1 MSLRR
6 WIYSALVHGFVPL
19 AVLRLLWRGIRQR
32 GYLHHIPERFGFYSV
47 AIEQPVIWL
56 HTVSV
61 GETRAA
67 EPLVKALR
75 RRWPDHHILLTHMTP
90 TGRETSRQVFGDQV
104 SRCYL
109 PYDLPFAVARFLSRF
124 EPRLG
129 LLVETEIWP
138 NLIHASRARS
148 IPLYLVNARL
158 SERSA
163 HGYARFAQFTRET
176 LQQLAGVAAQTEA
189 DARRLAGLGAPDV
202 RVCGN
207 IKFDRSP
214 RPEDLELGRRLRAWF
229 GTRPVV
235 LAAST
240 REDEE
245 QYILDA
251 VELAAVPNLLTVVVP
266 RHPQR
271 FDAVA
276 RLLTE
281 RSLSFQRRSAEQPIA
296 AGTKVVLGDS
306 MGELYAYYASCDI
319 AFIGGSLRPLGGQN
333 LLEACAVGKPVLVG
347 PHTFN
352 FEEATR
358 LAIVAGAA
366 LRVEDARQLGET
378 LAELLADADRRQRMG
393 EAGLAFMHQHQ
404 GATER
409 IVAQLEPRQTAPRR

>member
-1 MSLRR
+1 MSPRR
-6 WIYSALVHGFVPL
+6 WIYSVLLHGLVPF
-19 AVLRLLWRGIRQR
+19 AVLRLLWRGVRQR
-32 GYLHHIPERFGFYSV
+32 GYLHHIPERFGFY
-47 AIEQPVIWL
+47 AIDIEQPVIWL
-56 HTVSV
+56 HSVSV

-124 EPRLG
+124 EPHLG
-129 LLVETEIWP
+129 LLLETEIWP
-138 NLIHASRARS
+138 NLIHGCRARS

-163 HGYARFAQFTRET
+163 RGYARFAQFTRET
-176 LQQLAGVAAQTEA
+176 LQQLAGVAAQTQA
-189 DARRLAGLGAPDV
+189 DARRLAGLGALDV

-214 RPEDLELGRRLRAWF
+214 RPEDLQLGQRLRARF
-229 GTRPVV
+229 GSRPVF

-245 QYILDA
+245 QHVLEA
-251 VELAAVPNLLTVVVP
+251 VEQAAIPDLLTVVVP

-281 RSLSFQRRSAEQPIA
+281 RGLTFQRRSAEQPIA
-296 AGTKVVLGDS
+296 AGTKVVLGDT

-319 AFIGGSLRPLGGQN
+319 AFIGGSLLPLGGQN

-352 FEEATR
+352 FEEATH
-358 LAIVAGAA
+358 LAIAAGAA
-366 LRVEDARQLGET
+366 LRVEDARQLAEV
-378 LAELLADADRRQRMG
+378 LADLFADADRRHRMG
-393 EAGLAFMHQHQ
+393 EAGLAFMRQHQ

-409 IVAQLEPRQTAPRR
+409 IVALLEPRQTAPRR